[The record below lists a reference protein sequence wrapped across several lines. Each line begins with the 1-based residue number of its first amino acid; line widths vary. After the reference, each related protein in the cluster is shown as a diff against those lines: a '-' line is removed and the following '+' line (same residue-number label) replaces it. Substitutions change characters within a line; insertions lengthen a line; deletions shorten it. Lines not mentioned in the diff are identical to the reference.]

1 MQKQPAVYLLANKP
15 YGTLYVGVT
24 GDLAK
29 RVWEHKN
36 KVVKGFT
43 EKYNLTKLVYFEF
56 YDDMVQ
62 AITREKQFKAGSR
75 STKIELIR
83 SSNPE
88 WEDLYQ
94 HICR

>member
-29 RVWEHKN
+29 WVWEHKN

-62 AITREKQFKAGSR
+62 AITREKQLKAGSR